1 MMGNEE
7 QLNALPL
14 AHTYWATPFEVE
26 ITPNSPP
33 ELTVIS
39 PEADEVLDWVST
51 FSLNASDAFTKSAYY
66 RVDDDDWEPLS
77 YNFLTYYWESRVDLS
92 IYDEGPH
99 VVTFNATDASNA
111 TSITN
116 VSVTINRPYV
126 SLLGMRVS
134 VVRALITTENFG
146 TRIEDVFTVINN
158 GSAPIGSI
166 DVYLPEEYSGKFLDM
181 VSDDDLVE
189 IVRLDNANGMMRWR
203 LYFNDPIGFREELSF
218 KVISHM
224 HSLFWL
230 TVPAEFQY
238 RLEFL
243 KYPVMPYVLKR
254 AQFSLNFEE
263 GGSLV
268 PLEEPP
274 DSEETNLAPMTITE
288 FTSNLR
294 LYTTNIEA
302 TRTTK
307 IIVDSWGWLTYEE
320 KISLDNT
327 GGGALYSM
335 PFTLPAYAT
344 RIKVYDEV
352 GILALSE
359 RTIGSRWNETRD
371 ITINLAGD
379 RFGDKGFEPS
389 FKYTFYISYVVLASA
404 YQTAVPA
411 GNQVDFPQGLLGDIL
426 IKSHEV
432 DVVLT
437 ASVVPTETFG
447 EYRQLYGVF
456 DTSLRYVEYN
466 TTKLNPIDLTL
477 VYVPTI
483 GAAARPAIF
492 SLFIG
497 VIGLVYVAR
506 RKIEIPEDITG
517 PKDEDDEYVQE
528 QQTGAPPHLL
538 KEFATAYSRK
548 TSLNMDLEKLQAARR
563 RGKVKKREYMIRE
576 KDITKQL
583 DELDSEI
590 PPLKAELIKH
600 GARYRDLVAQ
610 LELQDERIEGA
621 KAGLRQLLQ
630 RKKKQRISRVA
641 FEKSRQEY
649 LKTIQKATSA
659 TDRILLSI
667 QEEAGDV

>member
-1 MMGNEE
+1 
-7 QLNALPL
+7 
-14 AHTYWATPFEVE
+14 
-26 ITPNSPP
+26 
-33 ELTVIS
+33 
-39 PEADEVLDWVST
+39 
-51 FSLNASDAFTKSAYY
+51 
-66 RVDDDDWEPLS
+66 
-77 YNFLTYYWESRVDLS
+77 
-92 IYDEGPH
+92 
-99 VVTFNATDASNA
+99 
-111 TSITN
+111 
-116 VSVTINRPYV
+116 
-126 SLLGMRVS
+126 
-134 VVRALITTENFG
+134 
-146 TRIEDVFTVINN
+146 
-158 GSAPIGSI
+158 
-166 DVYLPEEYSGKFLDM
+166 
-181 VSDDDLVE
+181 
-189 IVRLDNANGMMRWR
+189 
-203 LYFNDPIGFREELSF
+203 
-218 KVISHM
+218 
-224 HSLFWL
+224 
-230 TVPAEFQY
+230 
-238 RLEFL
+238 
-243 KYPVMPYVLKR
+243 
-254 AQFSLNFEE
+254 
-263 GGSLV
+263 
-268 PLEEPP
+268 
-274 DSEETNLAPMTITE
+274 
-288 FTSNLR
+288 
-294 LYTTNIEA
+294 
-302 TRTTK
+302 
-307 IIVDSWGWLTYEE
+307 
-320 KISLDNT
+320 
-327 GGGALYSM
+327 
-335 PFTLPAYAT
+335 
-344 RIKVYDEV
+344 
-352 GILALSE
+352 
-359 RTIGSRWNETRD
+359 
-371 ITINLAGD
+371 
-379 RFGDKGFEPS
+379 
-389 FKYTFYISYVVLASA
+389 VLASA